1 MLTGRATRI
10 LLTISTLGIFRVVK
24 TITLI
29 SVKCLIHSY
38 LQGAPTSALCMGV
51 RRQPDGMSEANLW
64 RRYHPP
70 DL

>member
-10 LLTISTLGIFRVVK
+10 LLNISALGIFRVVK

-38 LQGAPTSALCMGV
+38 LQGAPTNNIGLVNGCQA
-51 RRQPDGMSEANLW
+51 AA
-64 RRYHPP
+64 
-70 DL
+70 